1 MHLFYPIYD
10 YVDGGGG
17 VSPSLVDL
25 GASLSVGAKSFGCGL
40 PQPERDAASK
50 NKVYGA

>member
-17 VSPSLVDL
+17 VSLPLFDL
-25 GASLSVGAKSFGCGL
+25 ESSLSVGAESFGTAC
-40 PQPERDAASK
+40 PSQ
-50 NKVYGA
+50 